1 MREATG
7 DWDAN
12 PNLAISQFSELP
24 SKDFGINQH
33 MIINQEFKEALRQ
46 ILWQFRAPIRYAF
59 AYGSGVF
66 PQHGSAP
73 GSEQCHPSA
82 PAAIQNMQQGKG
94 KMIDFI
100 FGVSY
105 SQHWHDLNLSQHRDH
120 YSGIGSLG
128 SYMVS
133 QVQDRFGAGVY
144 FNPYI
149 TVNGTLIKYGVVN
162 IDTLCSDLSQWNTLY
177 LAGRLQKPV
186 KILRDHPKVRL
197 ANQMNLL
204 SAVRVALL
212 LMPETFTEF
221 QLYSTIASISYMGDL
236 RMALPVED
244 PRKVNNI
251 VSSQMANF
259 RRLYAPLIDNLPNV
273 VFNDKRCTDDDWI
286 DDPEANVRLS
296 QDMDPVKRGNMV
308 RRLPESFRERLYF
321 QYQTRFQIPR
331 AEFMM
336 MMKESNDSDPEQIRR
351 RQGGKFEQRIASDMG
366 LNKEIQAAIVKTIRW
381 PSSVETVKGLFTAGI
396 SRTWRYF
403 KAKQDNDYKDD
414 GTNILLDA
422 NENAYGPGLAL
433 DERGALQESAVNGG
447 STGLAIDLLGLNRY
461 PDPHQHPL
469 KQLFCNLRNTHAHTD
484 KTIGPENLF
493 VGVGSDEA
501 IDALLRAFCVPGK
514 DKILTCPPTY
524 GMYSVSAD
532 VNDVEIVKVPLD
544 TENGFALQPE
554 KINAA
559 LAADPTI
566 KLVYICSPGNP
577 TANLIAKSDI
587 QKVLEHPT
595 WNGVVVVDEAYID
608 FAPEGS
614 SLAEWVA
621 EWPNLVVMQTLSKA
635 FGLAGIRLGV
645 AFTSPPIATLLNSLK
660 APYNISSPTSALA
673 TAALGN
679 PSNLEV
685 MRKYRERIITQRN
698 RLLTELPKIPGI
710 GRFRGGTESN
720 FLLVEVLDKPADQ
733 GGKPSNVVAL
743 AAYEGM
749 AEKRGV
755 VVRFRGKELGCEGCL
770 RITVGTEEEV
780 TRFLKEI
787 KHVLGEILSGGEIAL
802 RK

>member
-1 MREATG
+1 MSPSFPLATMREATSLFSNATPISYMRVRSVHPTLQRCGRRPGVFRCLSTESSSIPPRNGRLTIPGNRSGLYGINNAQSTSSDHLLSPPSASFSTSSKVSDQG

-105 SQHWHDLNLSQHRDH
+105 SQHWHSLNLSQHRDH
-120 YSGIGSLG
+120 YSGVGALG

-149 TVNGTLIKYGVVN
+149 TINGTLIKYGVVN
-162 IDTLCSDLSQWNTLY
+162 IDTLCNDLSQWNSLY

-212 LMPETFTEF
+212 LMPEEFTEF

-259 RRLYAPLIDNLPNV
+259 RRLYAPLIENLPNV
-273 VFNDKRCTDDDWI
+273 VFNDKRCTENDWI

-308 RRLPESFRERLYF
+308 RRLPDSFREKLYF

-331 AEFMM
+331 SEFMK
-336 MMKESNDSDPEQIRR
+336 MMKESSDNDPEQIRR

-366 LNKEIQAAIVKTIRW
+366 LNKEVQAAITKTIRW
-381 PSSVETVKGLFTAGI
+381 PSSVETVKGLFTAGV
-396 SRTWRYF
+396 SRTWRYL
-403 KAKQDNDYKDD
+403 KAKQDKWRNSGKKTKESSGDPPK
-414 GTNILLDA
+414 NSK
-422 NENAYGPGLAL
+422 
-433 DERGALQESAVNGG
+433 QE
-447 STGLAIDLLGLNRY
+447 
-461 PDPHQHPL
+461 
-469 KQLFCNLRNTHAHTD
+469 
-484 KTIGPENLF
+484 
-493 VGVGSDEA
+493 
-501 IDALLRAFCVPGK
+501 
-514 DKILTCPPTY
+514 
-524 GMYSVSAD
+524 
-532 VNDVEIVKVPLD
+532 
-544 TENGFALQPE
+544 
-554 KINAA
+554 
-559 LAADPTI
+559 
-566 KLVYICSPGNP
+566 
-577 TANLIAKSDI
+577 
-587 QKVLEHPT
+587 
-595 WNGVVVVDEAYID
+595 
-608 FAPEGS
+608 
-614 SLAEWVA
+614 
-621 EWPNLVVMQTLSKA
+621 
-635 FGLAGIRLGV
+635 
-645 AFTSPPIATLLNSLK
+645 
-660 APYNISSPTSALA
+660 
-673 TAALGN
+673 
-679 PSNLEV
+679 
-685 MRKYRERIITQRN
+685 
-698 RLLTELPKIPGI
+698 
-710 GRFRGGTESN
+710 
-720 FLLVEVLDKPADQ
+720 
-733 GGKPSNVVAL
+733 
-743 AAYEGM
+743 
-749 AEKRGV
+749 
-755 VVRFRGKELGCEGCL
+755 
-770 RITVGTEEEV
+770 
-780 TRFLKEI
+780 
-787 KHVLGEILSGGEIAL
+787 
-802 RK
+802 